1 MEGDQLSRF
10 YFFVLLPTCIFNL
23 YQVGDE
29 VAVVGVLKMTVL
41 RENQSQNLNE
51 NTYNACKTSIV
62 RPSCASLHI
71 V

>member
-1 MEGDQLSRF
+1 MKEDQLSRF
-10 YFFVLLPTCIFNL
+10 YVFVLLPTCVFNL

-29 VAVVGVLKMTVL
+29 IAVVGVLKMTVL

-51 NTYNACKTSIV
+51 KTQNTCKTSIL
-62 RPSCASLHI
+62 RPSCASSHI